1 MTTDFNPQN
10 MDANAERVAKFLKSI
25 ANRVRLRVLCCLM
38 QGERSAGELSRS
50 LGISQ
55 ANLSQHLTWLKQE
68 GLVTNRRD
76 GTVIYYSLADD
87 SIEPLMGV
95 LYNMFCATP

>member
-10 MDANAERVAKFLKSI
+10 MDANAERVAQFLKSI
-25 ANRVRLRVLCCLM
+25 ANRVRLRILCCLM
-38 QGERSAGELSRS
+38 QGEHSAGDLSRN

-76 GTVIYYSLADD
+76 GTVIHYRLADD

-95 LYNMFCATP
+95 LHDMFCVTE